1 MRKKQRKSQVAP
13 SHSSSQRYVNVDK
26 IVGSKRIANA
36 RYYGLL
42 FADRL
47 AKGRVSVPDRPAIK
61 MLQDIMMMNVSI
73 DLYRQNF
80 EPIDFSV
87 GNMRFRI
94 PDDFVDDDIILISEY
109 LKRINHP
116 VIKARL
122 AHLVWFLEPKRR
134 AVGFTALN
142 AYISVLEGIDK
153 NRYCVTDDYRNSNFI
168 IVEYFCSAF
177 RVMFGLGYP
186 TRQKKVFSELIGK
199 FVKKTAKDGDMFALF
214 RLIEIM
220 LSYSNMNYDIIIK
233 TLMKYVKDEEG
244 NVPKDQKAYI
254 WMLLARVYEKN
265 RETNKSIE
273 CVENAVDAYIN
284 LSNDSV
290 SSNRMTE
297 AVVWLNLAIYS
308 YQFYSDSRYADLY
321 LNLRSIE
328 KYIPSELS
336 SFYCS
341 DVTSLD
347 ESSLVVDISNI
358 TLLDALYQFTI
369 LARSP
374 DSKNLGKQAK
384 AISKSCPVLLRID
397 PDVTSSSDNKILLSY
412 GSDIN
417 EDSTYEKQIY
427 FIEHIRRFTFVKG
440 RLIYYNR
447 IIGFQKRIS
456 KFDLIDV
463 IGRSPVVPS
472 SLVNTVAD
480 GFDRYFKGDM
490 ISAFYILI
498 PLLER
503 IMRQALL
510 ISGHDVTTHTRKIRV
525 KEDHT
530 ISSILRLKR
539 KEIEGIFGPE
549 IVDDIERVFLAP
561 GGPRLRHGLAHAEL
575 SDSVP
580 GSDDSIY
587 AMWLIWRLIA
597 LPLVPRWSEIFSR

>member
-1 MRKKQRKSQVAP
+1 MKKRQGQSQAAT
-13 SHSSSQRYVNVDK
+13 SSSSSRRYVEVDK
-26 IVGSKRIANA
+26 IAGSKKIANV
-36 RYYGLL
+36 RYYGLV

-47 AKGRVSVPDRPAIK
+47 ANGRVSVRDRTAVRMI
-61 MLQDIMMMNVSI
+61 QDILMMNVSI

-80 EPIDFSV
+80 EPIDFPI
-87 GNMRFRI
+87 GNIRFRI
-94 PDDFVDDDIILISEY
+94 PDDFGDDDIDLISEY
-109 LKRINHP
+109 VKRTSHP

-122 AHLVWFLEPKRR
+122 AHLVWFLEPRRR
-134 AVGFTALN
+134 ATGFVALN

-153 NRYCVTDDYRNSNFI
+153 NKYCVTDDYRNSNFI

-177 RVMFGLGYP
+177 RVMFGLSYP
-186 TRQKKVFSELIGK
+186 TRQKKAFSKLIGK
-199 FVKKTAKDGDMFALF
+199 FIKKVAKDGDLFALF

-220 LSYSNMNYDIIIK
+220 LSYSNMDFDIVIK
-233 TLMKYVKDEEG
+233 VLIKYAKNKEG
-244 NVPKDQKAYI
+244 NVSIDQQAYI

-265 RETNKSIE
+265 RKTDKSIK
-273 CVENAVDAYIN
+273 CMKNAVDTYIN
-284 LSNDSV
+284 LSNDSIN
-290 SSNRMTE
+290 SGRMTE

-308 YQFYSDSRYADLY
+308 YKFYSDSRYADLY
-321 LNLRSIE
+321 PNLRSIE
-328 KYIPSELS
+328 EYIPSELS

-347 ESSLVVDISNI
+347 QSSLEIDISNI

-369 LARSP
+369 LTRSP
-374 DSKNLGKQAK
+374 DSRNLRKQAK
-384 AISKSCPVLLRID
+384 AITKSCPVLLRLD
-397 PDVTSSSDNKILLSY
+397 PDVKSSSDNKVVLSY
-412 GSDIN
+412 SSDIS
-417 EDSTYEKQIY
+417 EDSTFEKQIY
-427 FIEHIRRFTFVKG
+427 LIEHIRRFTFVKG

-472 SLVNTVAD
+472 SLVTTFAD

-490 ISAFYILI
+490 ISAFYILT

-510 ISGHDVTTHTRKIRV
+510 ISGHDVTRYTRQIRV

-530 ISSILRLKR
+530 ISSMLRLKR
-539 KEIEGIFGPE
+539 KEVEGIFGPE

-561 GGPRLRHGLAHAEL
+561 GGPCLRHGLAHADL

-580 GSDDSIY
+580 GSDDAIY

-597 LPLVPRWSEIFSR
+597 LPLVPRWSEIFSQ

>member
-1 MRKKQRKSQVAP
+1 MRKKKRKSQVSSSP
-13 SHSSSQRYVNVDK
+13 LSSQRYVNVDK
-26 IVGSKRIANA
+26 IAGSERIANA

-80 EPIDFSV
+80 EPIDYSV

-94 PDDFVDDDIILISEY
+94 PDDFVDDDIVLLSEY
-109 LKRINHP
+109 LKRISHP

-134 AVGFTALN
+134 ATGFIALN
-142 AYISVLEGIDK
+142 AYLSVLEGIDK
-153 NRYCVTDDYRNSNFI
+153 NRYCVNDDYRNSKFI

-186 TRQKKVFSELIGK
+186 TRQKKVFSDLIGK

-233 TLMKYVKDEEG
+233 ILMKYVKDEEG
-244 NVPKDQKAYI
+244 NVPIDQKAYI
-254 WMLLARVYEKN
+254 WMLLARTYEKN
-265 RETNKSIE
+265 RETDKSIE

-290 SSNRMTE
+290 NSNRMTE

-321 LNLRSIE
+321 PNLRRIE
-328 KYIPSELS
+328 KYITSELS
-336 SFYCS
+336 SLYCS
-341 DVTSLD
+341 DVISLD
-347 ESSLVVDISNI
+347 ESSLEIDISNI

-374 DSKNLGKQAK
+374 DSKNLRKQAK
-384 AISKSCPVLLRID
+384 AISKSCPILLRID
-397 PDVTSSSDNKILLSY
+397 PDVTFSSDNKILLSY

-417 EDSTYEKQIY
+417 EESTYEKQIY

-447 IIGFQKRIS
+447 AIGFQKRIS

-510 ISGHDVTTHTRKIRV
+510 ISGHDVTTHTRQIRV

-561 GGPRLRHGLAHAEL
+561 GGPGLRHGLAHAEL

-587 AMWLIWRLIA
+587 AIWLIWRLIA
-597 LPLVPRWSEIFSR
+597 LPLVPRWSEIFSW